1 MLNINS
7 RTKLNRRGL
16 IQVGTAGIAGL
27 SLSSLLATKASASQS
42 EYVKDRSIVVLNL
55 QGGPTQFETF
65 DPKMEAPSEIR
76 SIFGQIPTS
85 LPGVFF
91 GAQFPQIAKHAHRMT
106 VVRSYRHGIS
116 SHGPAAYHV
125 MAGGNSTGAQM
136 GSVYTRAGGLTN
148 PSTGM
153 PRNMVVT
160 AEGVGENYKGV
171 YASVDRVSQT
181 GTLPASYKPFNL
193 GGGGELV
200 DNMELSLD
208 PTRLDDRR
216 GLLSELDS
224 LQRRADQGGL
234 LKSADKFQQ
243 QAFDVLM
250 KGVSKAFDLQQE
262 DPDLLA
268 RYDTATFASKPEV
281 MARNEYAKQFTPIA
295 LGKQMLMAR
304 RLCEAGCGFVTVC
317 CGGWDMHGGGKEFTM
332 VDGLNTL
339 TPAVDRAVSAFIE
352 DVHQRGLQ
360 DKILL
365 VITGEFGRTPRIN
378 KNGGRDH
385 WGNLCP
391 IVFVGGGLPMGQ
403 VIGQSDKQGGEP
415 ASDPISSSN
424 VLATIMHYL
433 FDVGELRVQTGIP
446 KEVESL
452 IVDGSPIP
460 QLIG

>member
-1 MLNINS
+1 MI
-7 RTKLNRRGL
+7 
-16 IQVGTAGIAGL
+16 
-27 SLSSLLATKASASQS
+27 
-42 EYVKDRSIVVLNL
+42 
-55 QGGPTQFETF
+55 
-65 DPKMEAPSEIR
+65 
-76 SIFGQIPTS
+76 
-85 LPGVFF
+85 
-91 GAQFPQIAKHAHRMT
+91 
-106 VVRSYRHGIS
+106 
-116 SHGPAAYHV
+116 
-125 MAGGNSTGAQM
+125 
-136 GSVYTRAGGLTN
+136 
-148 PSTGM
+148 
-153 PRNMVVT
+153 
-160 AEGVGENYKGV
+160 
-171 YASVDRVSQT
+171 
-181 GTLPASYKPFNL
+181 
-193 GGGGELV
+193 
-200 DNMELSLD
+200 
-208 PTRLDDRR
+208 
-216 GLLSELDS
+216 
-224 LQRRADQGGL
+224 
-234 LKSADKFQQ
+234 
-243 QAFDVLM
+243 
-250 KGVSKAFDLQQE
+250 KGVSQAFDLQQE
-262 DPDLLA
+262 DPELIA
-268 RYDTATFASKPEV
+268 RYDTAAFASKPDV

-339 TPAVDRAVSAFIE
+339 TPAVDRAVSTFIE
-352 DVHQRGLQ
+352 DVYQRGLQ

-433 FDVGELRVQTGIP
+433 FDVGVLRVQTGIP

-452 IVDGSPIP
+452 IVDGSPIS

>member
-1 MLNINS
+1 
-7 RTKLNRRGL
+7 
-16 IQVGTAGIAGL
+16 
-27 SLSSLLATKASASQS
+27 
-42 EYVKDRSIVVLNL
+42 
-55 QGGPTQFETF
+55 
-65 DPKMEAPSEIR
+65 
-76 SIFGQIPTS
+76 
-85 LPGVFF
+85 
-91 GAQFPQIAKHAHRMT
+91 
-106 VVRSYRHGIS
+106 
-116 SHGPAAYHV
+116 

-160 AEGVGENYKGV
+160 AEGVGEDYKGV

-181 GTLPASYKPFNL
+181 GTLPVSYKPFNL

-200 DNMELSLD
+200 DNMKLSLD

-216 GLLSELDS
+216 GLLSELDR
-224 LQRRADQGGL
+224 LKRRTDKGGL

-243 QAFDVLM
+243 QAFDVLI
-250 KGVSKAFDLQQE
+250 KGVSQAFDLQQE
-262 DPDLLA
+262 DPELIA
-268 RYDTATFASKPEV
+268 RYDTAAFASKPDV

-339 TPAVDRAVSAFIE
+339 TPAVDRAVSTFIE
-352 DVHQRGLQ
+352 DVYQRGLQ

-452 IVDGSPIP
+452 IVDGSPIS

>member
-1 MLNINS
+1 
-7 RTKLNRRGL
+7 
-16 IQVGTAGIAGL
+16 
-27 SLSSLLATKASASQS
+27 
-42 EYVKDRSIVVLNL
+42 
-55 QGGPTQFETF
+55 
-65 DPKMEAPSEIR
+65 
-76 SIFGQIPTS
+76 
-85 LPGVFF
+85 
-91 GAQFPQIAKHAHRMT
+91 
-106 VVRSYRHGIS
+106 
-116 SHGPAAYHV
+116 
-125 MAGGNSTGAQM
+125 M

-160 AEGVGENYKGV
+160 AEGVGEDYKGV